1 MQHPRCQFGFYSAIM
16 QKNISTIL
24 INMFEEDIGLYH
36 ENMFA
41 IFDQQ
46 YCEPNSD
53 VTGEKFGF
61 IRDLDKVWDS
71 QTCKDYAKK
80 TGIIFGPD
88 NTLMLESDEP
98 NVYNFPENS
107 LIIDRY
113 DRDDVWPSPG
123 CNKPYRDQQ
132 KILN

>member
-1 MQHPRCQFGFYSAIM
+1 MKICSQFLINSIVSLILMSQVKNLVSLEILIKYGIPKHAKIM
-16 QKNISTIL
+16 Q
-24 INMFEEDIGLYH
+24 
-36 ENMFA
+36 
-41 IFDQQ
+41 
-46 YCEPNSD
+46 
-53 VTGEKFGF
+53 
-61 IRDLDKVWDS
+61 
-71 QTCKDYAKK
+71 KK
-80 TGIIFGPD
+80 TGITFGPD